1 MNAKRTAKHPRK
13 GGHHVQ
19 IEARPAGNP
28 CPFLPRSLRHP
39 IFADPLLDHTAFK
52 SLTPGTTTKAEARK
66 LIGAPLTETHFGRL
80 NEDVWEYR
88 YLEGTTIVMLAH
100 VHFDHNGTY
109 TYSFH
114 MLDPAFR
121 GGRGK

>member
-1 MNAKRTAKHPRK
+1 MYRSKLGRLA
-13 GGHHVQ
+13 
-19 IEARPAGNP
+19 IPALF
-28 CPFLPRSLRHP
+28 FL
-39 IFADPLLDHTAFK
+39 AACA
-52 SLTPGTTTKAEARK
+52 TPYSPTPYWTIRD
-66 LIGAPLTETHFGRL
+66 GRL

>member
-1 MNAKRTAKHPRK
+1 MYRSKLGRLATPALFFLTACATPYSPTPYWTIK
-13 GGHHVQ
+13 
-19 IEARPAGNP
+19 E
-28 CPFLPRSLRHP
+28 
-39 IFADPLLDHTAFK
+39 TAFK

-66 LIGAPLTETHFGRL
+66 LIGIPLTETHFGRL

-121 GGRGK
+121 GGEDM

>member
-1 MNAKRTAKHPRK
+1 MYRSKLGRLA
-13 GGHHVQ
+13 
-19 IEARPAGNP
+19 IPALF
-28 CPFLPRSLRHP
+28 FLAACATPYSPTPYWTIRE
-39 IFADPLLDHTAFK
+39 TAFK

-114 MLDPAFR
+114 MLIGNAHSVKARQCAAMALTVRPL
-121 GGRGK
+121 